1 MMLSLMLRL
10 LWSCVRA
17 GADEGQIWPARSLA
31 FAPPAKAPARRR
43 QTGEIQHTSGRKSF
57 SFVFFSFFTE
67 TLPLPP
73 LVPPALARRNRGPS
87 PRLRTKTPG
96 TRLRAALGAPE
107 PLTGDQGVG
116 RVSQAC
122 PTPGP
127 ALVDAAALSVRRA
140 EAWAAMVVMAHL
152 RPAQRTLASPNARSS
167 YICFRAQSFRRL
179 SLYVSN
185 GIRHAQIQHQDS
197 PKRGNRE
204 KTDVLHFGPLA
215 HMTLSMIRFTSWHS
229 ERICWSQDSTSPLPS
244 PDEAK

>member
-1 MMLSLMLRL
+1 MTTMLRTAMARPLAVKGIAPILPIQALSTSEAIGSAARAKKAGRAIVMMLSLMLRL

-17 GADEGQIWPARSLA
+17 GADEGLHEGQIWPARSLA

-73 LVPPALARRNRGPS
+73 LVPPALARRNRGPC

-107 PLTGDQGVG
+107 PLTGDQGGG

-179 SLYVSN
+179 SLLCVE
-185 GIRHAQIQHQDS
+185 RDS
-197 PKRGNRE
+197 PC
-204 KTDVLHFGPLA
+204 
-215 HMTLSMIRFTSWHS
+215 S
-229 ERICWSQDSTSPLPS
+229 DSSS
-244 PDEAK
+244 G